1 MTTQL
6 QPSTASRRGFL
17 RKGCLTAAA
26 VGVTLCGGTA
36 LAVTYQPRID
46 FPTTTFGVN
55 TVNNRILIAYA
66 SKAGSTAEIA
76 AKIGETLSKSGQA
89 VDVLPVTKATDLS
102 PYSSVI
108 LGSAIRVGQLLPE
121 AMKFLQANQGTLA
134 QKKFSAFIVCMTLKD
149 DTEANRQTV
158 SAYLDPV
165 RALIKPASEGLFAG
179 VMNMSKLPLF
189 ERLIIKMMKAPEGD
203 FRKWDA
209 IQAWAGTAI

>member
-6 QPSTASRRGFL
+6 QSSTSSRRGFL

-26 VGVTLCGGTA
+26 VGLTVCGGAA
-36 LAVTYQPRID
+36 LAATYQPNID
-46 FPTTTFGVN
+46 FPTISSGDD
-55 TVNNRILIAYA
+55 TVNNRTLIAYA

-76 AKIGETLSKSGQA
+76 AKIGETITKQGQA
-89 VDVLPVTKATDLS
+89 VDVLPVAKVTDLS
-102 PYSSVI
+102 LYSAVI

-121 AMKFLQANQGTLA
+121 AMKFLQANQAALA

-165 RALIKPASEGLFAG
+165 RALVKPASEGLFAG
-179 VMNMSKLPLF
+179 VMDLGKLPLF
-189 ERLIIKMMKAPEGD
+189 ERLMIKMMKAPEGD

-209 IQAWAGTAI
+209 IQAWAGAF